1 MKIHYVER
9 YLDKVIDHSR
19 LTKTEIFSKTKQ
31 MHIVQARRI
40 LYHLCIQKGITIN
53 ELMQY
58 LKQLG
63 FDVAYNN
70 IRSGLETVDKQIL
83 NDPDLAEIIYNLQ

>member
-1 MKIHYVER
+1 
-9 YLDKVIDHSR
+9 
-19 LTKTEIFSKTKQ
+19 
-31 MHIVQARRI
+31 
-40 LYHLCIQKGITIN
+40 
-53 ELMQY
+53 MQY